1 MQKVPFNI
9 FGEERILT
17 KQEVFNKLLSE
28 FKSASMRVIW
38 EYSWSIKADEQEL
51 EAEIENWRKEYEE
64 AE

>member
-1 MQKVPFNI
+1 M
-9 FGEERILT
+9 T

-28 FKSASMRVIW
+28 FKSSSMRVIW
-38 EYSWSIKADEQEL
+38 EYSGNIKADEQEL